1 MTNNVFEE
9 EGQLIDRKLNVAMT
23 RAREHL
29 LLFGHSQLLALN
41 GLFRQLID
49 YLRTEESY
57 FEIAPTDYIAGRFS
71 VRFPKNKLS
80 LLTQTEKVD

>member
-29 LLFGHSQLLALN
+29 LLFGHSPLLSLN

-49 YLRTEESY
+49 YLRTRDSY
-57 FEIAPTDYIAGRFS
+57 YEIAPDDYIAGRFS
-71 VRFPKNKLS
+71 VHVPKMNQLH
-80 LLTQTEKVD
+80 EI